1 MAQRLAAV
9 SLGVESEVPV
19 KPHQT
24 LAQDRYLLRRD
35 AQGFASPESGVD
47 ANAAHFALLAD
58 RHDDQV
64 ERNAAMHCRLALG
77 FGHQRVVAAL
87 FEIVHG
93 AEAAALVRGSS
104 RDAEYPQ
111 GFGRLL
117 VRLLNLV
124 AEKGHR
130 PVSEPVEQGLALF
143 VVDLFGV

>member
-1 MAQRLAAV
+1 MAERLAAMP
-9 SLGVESEVPV
+9 LGVESEVPV
-19 KPHQT
+19 EPLQT

-35 AQGFASPESGVD
+35 AQGFAGPESGVD

-58 RHDDQV
+58 RHDNQV

-93 AEAAALVRGSS
+93 AETAALVGGRS
-104 RDAEYPQ
+104 RDAEDAQ
-111 GFGRLL
+111 SFGGLL

-124 AEKGHR
+124 AEKGHCSA
-130 PVSEPVEQGLALF
+130 SEPVEQGLALF
-143 VVDLFGV
+143 VVNLFGV